1 MVMPNSIYLYH
12 QELPWQCCKAKEV
25 YQTTYITSNYHG
37 NAVKLK
43 KSIRLPISPTITM
56 ASVKLTRTTYT
67 RNYHGNAVKLKKSIR
82 LPISP
87 GITMAML

>member
-1 MVMPNSIYLYH
+1 MVIAGDIGSLIDFFSFTVS
-12 QELPWQCCKAKEV
+12 CKAKEV
-25 YQTTYITSNYHG
+25 YQTTYI
-37 NAVKLK
+37 
-43 KSIRLPISPTITM
+43 
-56 ASVKLTRTTYT
+56 T